1 MSNIARGLET
11 RAPGRI
17 MDGLPDH
24 AKGLIIVVL
33 GVLVLTPDTLL
44 IRLIALDP
52 WTVLVWRGLLQALGL
67 TVLIACFYGRGTV
80 ACFRAVG
87 LRGYSAALL
96 FAVSTVLF
104 IVALAHTSVANT
116 LIIVA
121 SAPFFA
127 ALASRVFLG
136 ERIAGR
142 TWAAILAALGGIF
155 LLAFESLGRGSI
167 WGDLAALGVAVAM
180 GGNFTVVRH
189 ARAVNMIPAM
199 ALSGLIVGLAA
210 LLATEPVVLDQTQLA
225 WMLVMG
231 LFVVPVSFA
240 LITLGPRYLPAPEV
254 SLLLLL
260 ETVLGPFWV
269 WLALG
274 EAPGPWALA
283 GGAVVV
289 ATLAVHSALALGR
302 RDAAA

>member
-1 MSNIARGLET
+1 
-11 RAPGRI
+11 

-24 AKGLIIVVL
+24 AKGLVIVAL

-52 WTVLVWRGLLQALGL
+52 WTVLVWRGLLQAVGL
-67 TVLIACFYGRGTV
+67 SVLIACFYGRETP

-87 LRGYSAALL
+87 RRGYAAALL
-96 FAVSTVLF
+96 FALGTVLF

-136 ERIAGR
+136 ERIAR
-142 TWAAILAALGGIF
+142 HTWAAIVVALSGIF
-155 LLAFESLGRGSI
+155 LLAFESLGSGSL
-167 WGDLAALGVAVAM
+167 WGDLAALGVAITM

-210 LLATEPVVLDQTQLA
+210 LLVGEPAALDQTQLA

-274 EAPGPWALA
+274 EAPGTIALI

-289 ATLAVHSALALGR
+289 ATLTAHSALALGR
-302 RDAAA
+302 RGAPA